1 MTPTVQSHPG
11 KARIS
16 PAALIASLF
25 AALWLAGCAS
35 PANREAMVPQDLP
48 VARTHPY
55 IVSVQASG
63 GADTGAMDSSNISD
77 DDLKAAIEEAVTQNK
92 VFRSVVQGK
101 DGDYE
106 LSVRV
111 TRLTKPLFGMTFTVE
126 MEAAWSL
133 TRVADRAVVMRKSIN
148 ASGSAGA
155 GDSLIGVKRLRL
167 AVEAAARANIAE
179 GLKALSALTL

>member
-1 MTPTVQSHPG
+1 MSSPLHSRPG
-11 KARIS
+11 LTKA
-16 PAALIASLF
+16 PLMVLLAS
-25 AALWLAGCAS
+25 LWLAGCAS
-35 PANREAMVPQDLP
+35 PANREAMVPTDINT
-48 VARTHPY
+48 ARPHPY
-55 IVSVQASG
+55 SVSVLTSG
-63 GADTGAMDSSNISD
+63 GADTGALDSSNITD
-77 DDLKAAIEEAVTQNK
+77 DDLKAAIEQAVTQNK
-92 VFRSVVQGK
+92 VFKSVVQGK
-101 DGDYE
+101 NGDYE

-133 TRVADRAVVMRKSIN
+133 TKIADRSVVLRKSIN

-179 GLKALSALTL
+179 GLKAISTLTL